1 MLQYMCVG
9 PTLICLHT
17 VLCIIDVVQG
27 CVSNHVCV
35 CVCVCVCVSAC
46 LRALYNCALILNYAV
61 SIMISDRNFV
71 IKSQCSSCLLF
82 VLHCRNDVMFIL

>member
-35 CVCVCVCVSAC
+35 CVSAC
-46 LRALYNCALILNYAV
+46 VRALYNCALIVNYAV

-82 VLHCRNDVMFIL
+82 VLHCRNDAMFIL